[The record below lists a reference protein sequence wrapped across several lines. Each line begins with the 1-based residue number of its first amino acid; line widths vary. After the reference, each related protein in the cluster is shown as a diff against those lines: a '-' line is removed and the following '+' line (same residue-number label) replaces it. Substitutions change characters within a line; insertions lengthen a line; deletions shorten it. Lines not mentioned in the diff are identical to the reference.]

1 MALAA
6 RCALSWSLR
15 QRSSPV
21 RQDGD
26 MDADGHPP
34 TSPTPAAPPTVLQRA
49 LAEVEAHLN
58 AGGWDQPARL
68 YALVKTAD
76 LIESEPEL
84 AQSLGIADPAA
95 TDTLTPVEQES
106 LPDGEPLDEWLGG
119 IGWPAEV
126 FGCALAQEVLT
137 LPPSV
142 EAEVPTGSDVDP
154 AQWAA
159 NHPLRREVRMVVG
172 VLRDGS
178 RTSILRVRATDGGAD
193 DLVTGDELVPLL
205 ADALA
210 STLAD

>member
-1 MALAA
+1 
-6 RCALSWSLR
+6 
-15 QRSSPV
+15 
-21 RQDGD
+21 
-26 MDADGHPP
+26 MDADGHLP
-34 TSPTPAAPPTVLQRA
+34 TPTPANASPSPAGPTALHQA
-49 LAEVEAHLN
+49 LAEVEAHLD

-76 LIESEPEL
+76 LVESEPDL
-84 AQSLGIADPAA
+84 AHTLGITDGTGADS
-95 TDTLTPVEQES
+95 LTPVEQET

-126 FGCALAQEVLT
+126 FGCVLAHEVLT

-142 EAEVPTGSDVDP
+142 EAEVPTDPDTDP

-178 RTSILRVRATDGGAD
+178 RSSVLRVRGINGAPD

-210 STLAD
+210 ATLAD